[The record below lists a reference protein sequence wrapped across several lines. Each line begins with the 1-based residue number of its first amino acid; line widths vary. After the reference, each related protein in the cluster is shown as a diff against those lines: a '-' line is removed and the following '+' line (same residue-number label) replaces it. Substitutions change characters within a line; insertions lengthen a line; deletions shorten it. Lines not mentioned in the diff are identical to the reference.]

1 MVAIEDDDVAGKS
14 DVCGIR
20 MGESK
25 IINDINSDGIASK
38 IDVCGFESK
47 NERLQIIILMI

>member
-14 DVCGIR
+14 DVWGIR